1 MKTRSRPGRRIA
13 VDPRLLI
20 GVVLVAGSVAGVVA
34 IVSTADETVQVY
46 SARAPLAPGDRIERA
61 DLDTSSVRLAGVG
74 SLYLLP
80 GDVPDGGFVVTRPVN
95 RGELIPASSVGSVSG
110 LSLTSLVLDVKG
122 ALAASIEP
130 GSTVDV
136 WSSREVSSGQFGP
149 PVVIVSGATVVRLVQ
164 AETIMAGGHS
174 VAVEVLVPKARVA
187 RVLEAVS
194 NSDAMSIVP
203 ADIPGR
209 G

>member
-1 MKTRSRPGRRIA
+1 MKTRSRQRRGFT

-20 GVVLVAGSVAGVVA
+20 GLVLVAGSVAAVVA

-46 SARAPLAPGDRIERA
+46 SARSTLTPGDRITLA
-61 DLDTSSVRLAGVG
+61 DLDTSNVRLAGVE

-80 GDVPDGGFVVTRPVN
+80 GDVPDGGFVVTRSVDE
-95 RGELIPASSVGSVSG
+95 GELIPASAVGSVSG
-110 LSLTSLVLDVKG
+110 LRLTSLVLDVNG
-122 ALAASIEP
+122 ALAASIES

-136 WSSREVSSGQFGP
+136 WSSKEVANGQFGAP
-149 PVVIVSGATVVRLVQ
+149 GVIVAGATVVRLVQ
-164 AETIMAGGHS
+164 SETIIAGGES

-194 NSDAMSIVP
+194 NADAMSIVP
-203 ADIPGR
+203 ATIPGR

>member
-1 MKTRSRPGRRIA
+1 MKIRSRQGRGFA
-13 VDPRLLI
+13 LDPRLLI
-20 GVVLVAGSVAGVVA
+20 GLVLVIGSVAAVVG
-34 IVSTADETVQVY
+34 IVSTADETVEVY
-46 SARAPLAPGDRIERA
+46 SARSPLVPGDRVELA
-61 DLDTSSVRLAGVG
+61 DLDTSNVRLSGVG

-80 GDVPDGGFVVTRPVN
+80 GDVPDGGFVVTRAVSE
-95 RGELIPASSVGSVSG
+95 GELIPASAMGSVTG
-110 LSLTSLVLDVKG
+110 LRLTSLVLDVNG

-136 WSSREVSSGQFGP
+136 WSSREVENGQFGP
-149 PVVIVSGATVVRLVQ
+149 PGVIVSGATVVRLVQ
-164 AETIMAGGHS
+164 SETIVAGGES

-194 NSDAMSIVP
+194 NMDAMSIVP

>member
-1 MKTRSRPGRRIA
+1 MKIHSRQGRGFA

-20 GVVLVAGSVAGVVA
+20 GLVLVIGSVAGVVA

-46 SARAPLAPGDRIERA
+46 SANSSLTPGDRISLA
-61 DLDTSSVRLAGVG
+61 DLDTSNVRLAGVG

-80 GDVPDGGFVVTRPVN
+80 GDVPDGGFVVTRAIDE
-95 RGELIPASSVGSVSG
+95 GELIPVSAVGSVSG
-110 LSLTSLVLDVKG
+110 LRLTSLVLNVSG
-122 ALAASIEP
+122 ALAASIES

-136 WSSREVSSGQFGP
+136 WSSREVANGKFGLP
-149 PVVIVSGATVVRLVQ
+149 GVIVAGATVVRLVQ
-164 AETIMAGGHS
+164 SETIMAGGES
-174 VAVEVLVPKARVA
+174 VAVEVLVPKARIA

-203 ADIPGR
+203 ATIPGR
-209 G
+209 Y

>member
-1 MKTRSRPGRRIA
+1 MRSRTRQGHRFT

-20 GVVLVAGSVAGVVA
+20 GLALVVGSVAGVVA

-46 SARAPLAPGDRIERA
+46 SARAPLSPGDRIDTA
-61 DLDTSSVRLAGVG
+61 DLGTSSVRLAGVG
-74 SLYLLP
+74 GLYLLP
-80 GDVPDGGFVVTRPVN
+80 GDIPDDGFVVTRPVN
-95 RGELIPASSVGSVSG
+95 EGELIPASAVGSVSG
-110 LSLTSLVLDVKG
+110 LRLTSLVLDVKG

-136 WSSREVSSGQFGP
+136 WSSREVSNGQFGP
-149 PVVIVSGATVVRLVQ
+149 PAVIVSAATVVRLVQ
-164 AETIMAGGHS
+164 SDSIMVGGES
-174 VAVEVLVPKARVA
+174 VAVEVLVPRARVA

-194 NSDAMSIVP
+194 NSEAISIVP
-203 ADIPGR
+203 ADLPGR

>member
-1 MKTRSRPGRRIA
+1 MKTRSRPRRGLA

-20 GVVLVAGSVAGVVA
+20 GLVLVAGSVAAVVA

-46 SARAPLAPGDRIERA
+46 SARSTLTPGDRITLA
-61 DLDTSSVRLAGVG
+61 DLDTSNVRLAGVG

-80 GDVPDGGFVVTRPVN
+80 GDIPEGGFVVTRSVDE
-95 RGELIPASSVGSVSG
+95 GELIPASAVGSVSG
-110 LSLTSLVLDVKG
+110 LRLTSLVLDVNG
-122 ALAASIEP
+122 ALAASIES

-136 WSSREVSSGQFGP
+136 WSSKEVANGQFGAP
-149 PVVIVSGATVVRLVQ
+149 GVIVAGATVVRLVQ
-164 AETIMAGGHS
+164 SETIMAGGES

-194 NSDAMSIVP
+194 NADAMSIVP
-203 ADIPGR
+203 ATIPGR

>member
-1 MKTRSRPGRRIA
+1 MKTRSRPGRGFA

-20 GVVLVAGSVAGVVA
+20 GLLLVVGSVAGVVA

-46 SARAPLAPGDRIERA
+46 SARTPLTPGDRIETT
-61 DLDTSSVRLAGVG
+61 DLDMSSVRLAGVD
-74 SLYLLP
+74 SLYLLQ
-80 GDVPDGGFVVTRPVN
+80 GDVPDGGFVVTRPIN
-95 RGELIPASSVGSVSG
+95 EGELIPASAVGSVSG
-110 LSLTSLVLDVKG
+110 LRLTSLVLDVTG

-136 WSSREVSSGQFGP
+136 WSSRETDHGQFGP
-149 PVVIVSGATVVRLVQ
+149 PTVIVSGATVVRLVQ
-164 AETIMAGGHS
+164 SDTIMAGGES

-203 ADIPGR
+203 VSIPGR

>member
-1 MKTRSRPGRRIA
+1 MKTRSRRGRGIA

-20 GVVLVAGSVAGVVA
+20 GLVLVVGSVAGVVA

-46 SARAPLAPGDRIERA
+46 SARSPLSPGDRIQLA
-61 DLDTSSVRLAGVG
+61 DLDTSSVRLSGVDV
-74 SLYLLP
+74 LYLLP
-80 GDVPDGGFVVTRPVN
+80 GDVPDDGFVLTRAVN
-95 RGELIPASSVGSVSG
+95 EGELIPASAVGSVSG
-110 LSLTSLVLDVKG
+110 LRLTSLVLDVDG
-122 ALAASIEP
+122 ALAASIAP

-136 WSSREVSSGQFGP
+136 WSAREVSNGQFGP
-149 PVVIVSGATVVRLVQ
+149 PVVIVSGATVVRLVTSD
-164 AETIMAGGHS
+164 TIMTGGKS
-174 VAVEVLVPKARVA
+174 VGVEVLVPKARVA

-203 ADIPGR
+203 ADLPGR

>member
-1 MKTRSRPGRRIA
+1 MKNHSRQGRGVA

-20 GVVLVAGSVAGVVA
+20 GLVLVIGSVAGVVA

-46 SARAPLAPGDRIERA
+46 SANSSLTPGDRISLA
-61 DLDTSSVRLAGVG
+61 DLDTSNVRLAGVG

-80 GDVPDGGFVVTRPVN
+80 GDVPDGGFVVTRAIDE
-95 RGELIPASSVGSVSG
+95 GELIPVSAVGSVSG
-110 LSLTSLVLDVKG
+110 LRLTSLVLNVNG
-122 ALAASIEP
+122 ALAASIES

-136 WSSREVSSGQFGP
+136 WSSREVANGKFGLP
-149 PVVIVSGATVVRLVQ
+149 GVIVAGATVVRLVQ
-164 AETIMAGGHS
+164 SETIMAGGES
-174 VAVEVLVPKARVA
+174 VAVEVLVPKARIA

-203 ADIPGR
+203 ATIPGR
-209 G
+209 R

>member
-1 MKTRSRPGRRIA
+1 MKTRSRSGRGFG

-20 GVVLVAGSVAGVVA
+20 GLVLVVGSVSGVVA

-46 SARAPLAPGDRIERA
+46 SARTALAPGDRIEPT
-61 DLDTSSVRLAGVG
+61 DLDTSDVRLAGVG
-74 SLYLLP
+74 TLYLVP
-80 GDVPDGGFVVTRPVN
+80 GDVPNDGFVVTRPVN
-95 RGELIPASSVGSVSG
+95 VGELIPASAVGSVSG
-110 LSLTSLVLDVKG
+110 LRLTSLVLDVNG

-136 WSSREVSSGQFGP
+136 WSAREIANGQFGP
-149 PVVIVSGATVVRLVQ
+149 PVVIVSGATVVRLVTS
-164 AETIMAGGHS
+164 ETIMAGGES
-174 VAVEVLVPKARVA
+174 VAVEVLVPKSQVA